1 MKRILAFM
9 LAAML
14 LLALAG
20 CKDGGAEVVT
30 PTVSNDEM
38 VERTLDAIYVT
49 ADTHGFIG
57 SEYAAA
63 NGFESAVLNED
74 NTVTLV
80 MTGERYNELLQEVA
94 DALKKEVAQTPTYED
109 CQHIKEITHNSDFSE
124 ITIRVVLQSFDA
136 EGDYVAEYLA
146 SGASLYRAL
155 QGKDPSVTVITVDA
169 NGTQLS
175 VATHPIAE

>member
-1 MKRILAFM
+1 MKRILALM

-14 LLALAG
+14 LLALTG
-20 CKDGGAEVVT
+20 CKDDTEATV
-30 PTVSNDEM
+30 PTVAKDEM
-38 VERTLDAIYVT
+38 VQRTLDAIYVT

-57 SEYAAA
+57 EEYAAA

-80 MTGERYNELLQEVA
+80 MTGERYNKLLQDVS

-109 CQHIKEITHNSDFSE
+109 CQHIKEITHTSDYSE
-124 ITIRVVLQSFDA
+124 FTIRVVLQEFDA
-136 EGDYVAEYLA
+136 EDDYVAEFLA

-155 QGKDPSVTVITVDA
+155 LGKDPSVTVITVDA
-169 NGTQLS
+169 NGTQLGI
-175 VATHPIAE
+175 ATYPITE